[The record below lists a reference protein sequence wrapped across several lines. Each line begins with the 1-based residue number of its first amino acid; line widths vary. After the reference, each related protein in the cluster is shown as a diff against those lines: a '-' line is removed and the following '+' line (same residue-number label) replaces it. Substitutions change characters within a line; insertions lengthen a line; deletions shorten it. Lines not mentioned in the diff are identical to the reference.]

1 MNWDLPADTS
11 LAELAEEWLSD
22 IESTIDP
29 ETADLYRLHM
39 NTHLIPHFKTAHEI
53 QPAAVA
59 AYGRS
64 RLRVVKRTTVQKERS
79 TLRGFLFWCEEQ
91 KLLSSLPDFPTLPKR
106 ATGTA
111 WHQRRRGVATDLSP
125 EECHELIEK
134 LPQWSRPRGNAGS
147 YPIRARFIVA
157 YETSLRPAT
166 LDALSVPEHYSRGAP
181 TLRITDAID
190 KARFGR
196 DLPLTPAARAA
207 LDSAV
212 HGPGLIFGDHDYR
225 YPLTKAA
232 KAVLPAHKARTFTA
246 YDLRHARLTE
256 LAEGGNLTGTA
267 FAAGHRRVTTTAL
280 YVKPGFRAAERAL
293 GLADSSRDSRPQ
305 RLVRN
310 GNLKEYKALC
320 EGEDSNLHGS
330 YPASTSSHPDSGMT
344 LTLSCKHTH
353 INDLRSEA
361 VALLGVAADGTPVP
375 EERIRSFARAVI
387 ELTPVT
393 RLALSVLDGGPYAPR
408 RALELAQ
415 TVAGGLVA
423 SPAPLTGEEGG

>member
-39 NTHLIPHFKTAHEI
+39 HTHLIPHFKTAHEI
-53 QPAAVA
+53 QPASVA
-59 AYGRS
+59 AYGRA
-64 RLRVVKRTTVQKERS
+64 RLRKVKRTTVQKERS

-134 LPQWSRPRGNAGS
+134 LPQWSRPRGNVGS

-207 LDSAV
+207 LDGAIRGS
-212 HGPGLIFGDHDYR
+212 GLIFGDHDYR

-232 KAVLPAHKARTFTA
+232 KAILPAHKARTFTA

-256 LAEGGNLTGTA
+256 LAEGGNRTGTA

-293 GLADSSRDSRPQ
+293 GLADSTRDSHPQ
-305 RLVRN
+305 RLV
-310 GNLKEYKALC
+310 GQKKLLIESSSCAKERTRTSTGVTPLAPQAITTVGHALTVQC
-320 EGEDSNLHGS
+320 QPTD
-330 YPASTSSHPDSGMT
+330 
-344 LTLSCKHTH
+344 

-415 TVAGGLVA
+415 AVAGSLVA
-423 SPAPLTGEEGG
+423 SPAEREGT